1 MELNYLRYFYEV
13 AKAGSF
19 TEAARQLHVS
29 QSALSKAVGLL
40 EDREGVRLLTR
51 SKKGV
56 ELTEIGTQVFL
67 KSETIFK
74 TLTEIELTC
83 KGTQEHCEGLF
94 SFGSSDHVA
103 NYFLVKSLQEMRAQ
117 NPKSVPS
124 VFSGTPNDTIELIL
138 KNEIEFG
145 LFFTKVNIPT
155 ILYEPLF
162 QIEMAIVYHPKLL
175 TKLGPDSKGEI
186 TNTIL
191 RKIFTQVGFIGSIK
205 AQYQNHP
212 SRELMDFLGEDP
224 NIAFESNS
232 QEMQKRLCL
241 AGAGVAY
248 LARFMVEKEIA
259 QGTLKEIRLK
269 KPITLT
275 LVLAKRK
282 GRELSLSARTF
293 LEILKKNSREE

>member
-1 MELNYLRYFYEV
+1 MELNYLRYFFEV

-40 EDREGVRLLTR
+40 EEREGVKLLTR

-56 ELTEIGTQVFL
+56 SLTEIGSQVYL

-83 KGTQEHCEGLF
+83 KGTQERCEGLF

-103 NYFLVKSLQEMRAQ
+103 NYILVKTLQEMRAKH
-117 NPKSVPS
+117 PKSIPS
-124 VFSGTPNDTIELIL
+124 IFSGTPNDTIDLIL

-155 ILYEPLF
+155 IQYEPLF
-162 QIEMAIVYHPKLL
+162 PVEMAIVYNPKLL
-175 TKLGPDSKGEI
+175 ADPKGDV
-186 TNTIL
+186 TTSAL
-191 RKIFTQVGFIGSIK
+191 RKIFAQNGFIGSIK
-205 AQYQNHP
+205 AQYQSHP

-241 AGAGVAY
+241 SGAGVAY
-248 LARFMVEKEIA
+248 LARFMVEKELA

-269 KPITLT
+269 KPISLS
-275 LVLAKRK
+275 LVMAKRK

-293 LEILKKNSREE
+293 LELLRKNIKA